1 MRALALRHLQSLS
14 LPPVDRVLLAREF
27 DLGGRWALA
36 AYTALC
42 ERPQP
47 LSLDEAARLGLPTA
61 TRVAQVREELQ
72 ARKHS
77 SAGKGGYHS
86 LTRSAA
92 ARLGTG
98 HGSGA
103 GAGAGGAGRP
113 PVRNTGHGE
122 GVHWSISKSHLA
134 QGEVPLAPTR
144 GMPPR
149 KTTAKASPTAIP
161 GTARLVA
168 EAFGID
174 MGT

>member
-1 MRALALRHLQSLS
+1 MRALALRHLQALA
-14 LPPVDRVLLAREF
+14 LPAVDRVLLAREF

-47 LSLDEAARLGLPTA
+47 LSLDEAARLGLATA

-77 SAGKGGYHS
+77 SAGKGGYHT

-92 ARLGTG
+92 ARLG
-98 HGSGA
+98 A
-103 GAGAGGAGRP
+103 GVSAGAGGAVKP
-113 PVRNTGHGE
+113 SARNADRGE
-122 GVHWSISKSHLA
+122 GAHWSVSKSYLTP
-134 QGEVPLAPTR
+134 GDVPPAR
-144 GMPPR
+144 GMQPR
-149 KTTAKASPTAIP
+149 KTTAKTSPTAIP

-168 EAFGID
+168 EAFGIK